1 MMVLAMKKPVSKLV
15 DLEIDEVSVV
25 DRGANQHSLIAFSK
39 SLAAGAHDA
48 EDGMSATFIDENGVE
63 VDETELQVGDVIIDE
78 DGNEFEIVPPGAL
91 DDFEEVDGEDVGKA
105 FSVNSA
111 GEATKLGRM
120 AVARNAARRGVYEG
134 REYGLRRVDDA
145 IGAYD
150 KGRAAM
156 GDAGRK
162 ATVMGRRR
170 GRQARAFMQTP
181 AGIAAAAGAGGLGIA
196 GAGYAYHRT
205 KKSLGDDILDE
216 FSKALT
222 DRDREV
228 VIAKMAS
235 EIEKAHAAADEAMS
249 WAAEERDARLTEAF
263 ISKAAEYNLPVKA
276 EVLGPILKRMAEG
289 LPEQDMRVMDAMFN
303 AIGDAYYDEIGY
315 VGESSNSS
323 VLDQVN
329 AYASDLVTKA
339 DVSHAQA
346 FTAVLENNPSAYDAY
361 IAEMGR

>member
-63 VDETELQVGDVIIDE
+63 VDEGELQVGDVIVDE
-78 DGNEFEIVPPGAL
+78 DGNEFEIVPADAL
-91 DDFEEVDGEDVGKA
+91 DDFDGEDVGKA
-105 FSVNSA
+105 IAVNAA
-111 GEATKLGRM
+111 GEATKLGRV
-120 AVARNAARRGVYEG
+120 AVARNAARRGAWRAERAG
-134 REYGLRRVDDA
+134 REMGTKARRRARDFYMQPDYTRGTISATGYGIDP
-145 IGAYD
+145 
-150 KGRAAM
+150 GRSV
-156 GDAGRK
+156 R
-162 ATVMGRRR
+162 MGRVV
-170 GRQARAFMQTP
+170 GT
-181 AGIAAAAGAGGLGIA
+181 AGAGAALAGAGGA
-196 GAGYAYHRT
+196 GAYGYSRT
-205 KKSLGDDILDE
+205 KKSLGDDILDD

-228 VIAKMAS
+228 VFAKMAD
-235 EIEKAHAAADEAMS
+235 EVEKAHAAAEEAMS
-249 WAAEERDARLTEAF
+249 WAEAEHDARLTEVF
-263 ISKAAEYNLPVKA
+263 ISKAAEYNLPVDA
-276 EVLGPILKRMAEG
+276 EVFGPILKSIAQTLDDED
-289 LPEQDMRVMDAMFN
+289 LEVLDALFH
-303 AIGDAYYDEIGY
+303 AIGDALYDEIGY

-329 AYASDLVTKA
+329 AYADDLVTKA

-346 FTAVLENNPSAYDAY
+346 MTAMFETNPTAYDAY

>member
-39 SLAAGAHDA
+39 SLAAGAYDA
-48 EDGMSATFIDENGVE
+48 EDGMSATFIDENGIE
-63 VDETELQVGDVIIDE
+63 VGEEDLEVGDIVVDE
-78 DGNEFEIVPPGAL
+78 DGNEYEIVL
-91 DDFEEVDGEDVGKA
+91 EDDVDGVEK
-105 FSVNSA
+105 
-111 GEATKLGRM
+111 
-120 AVARNAARRGVYEG
+120 NAASEFA
-134 REYGLRRVDDA
+134 LRRLDDA

-150 KGRAAM
+150 KGKKAM
-156 GDAGRK
+156 GGAYDKGRK
-162 ATVMGRRR
+162 AGRLRYR
-170 GRQARAFMQTP
+170 QGRYMASSAYGSARDNVSRNRLAYGM
-181 AGIAAAAGAGGLGIA
+181 AGAGAAGAGMGAAGGIA
-196 GAGYAYHRT
+196 YERT

-228 VIAKMAS
+228 VFAKMAN
-235 EIEKAHAAADEAMS
+235 EVKKAHATAEEAMS
-249 WAAEERDARLTEAF
+249 WAEAEHDARLTEVF
-263 ISKAAEYNLPVKA
+263 ISKAAEYNLPVDA
-276 EVLGPILKRMAEG
+276 EVFGPILKSIAQTLDDED
-289 LPEQDMRVMDAMFN
+289 LEVLDALFH
-303 AIGDAYYDEIGY
+303 AIGDALYDEIGY

-329 AYASDLVTKA
+329 AYADDLVTKA

-346 FTAVLENNPSAYDAY
+346 MTAMFETNPTAYDAY